1 MSETQSK
8 TYLSYQ
14 EPGKSHEGKKI
25 NANTGMSKMLK
36 LSDKDL
42 NAAITEMI

>member
-25 NANTGMSKMLK
+25 NANTGLSKMLK

-42 NAAITEMI
+42 NAAITEMM